1 MDQAI
6 SITLE
11 AVKAALNHTKI
22 TLPQSNQDAVFK
34 ISKEN
39 GFSGMIYTALN
50 HDNLNK
56 TIHAVFKKEFYLYNT
71 QDIHQLETIAHLKSI
86 LNKHHIPHI
95 LLKGSHLKMMYPAS
109 YMRGMGDIDILIK
122 KDAMNAVHQCL
133 KNEGYTLTH
142 QSAQHDIFES
152 PNKMTVEVHPKLYKP
167 IDKKYAT
174 LFQDVWHYAKVQEQS
189 TYLLDPH
196 FELAY
201 LLYHIVK
208 HFHGTGIGLRTVLD
222 IGIFLNNKKDD
233 ISIDTLTKLL
243 KSSSLYTFFINMLY
257 LNYRYYD
264 INPYPDLID
273 RAPIDEATFEQLT
286 TYITTSGIHGKG
298 TSFNNF
304 ISRLGASNMQKK
316 GKLAFT
322 LKLMFPSYQTMKG
335 LYPWL
340 KYMPL
345 LYPFTWVI
353 RLGKKALFQRR
364 KMAYR
369 YKQLRVDKDTIE
381 DTSTL
386 YKSIGL

>member
-6 SITLE
+6 AITLE
-11 AVKAALNHTKI
+11 AVKATLNNTKI
-22 TLPQSNQDAVFK
+22 HLPRHAQDAVFK

-39 GFSGMIYTALN
+39 GFSGMLFTALN
-50 HDNLNK
+50 QEDLDPS
-56 TIHAVFKKEFYLYNT
+56 IYAAFKKEFYLYHT
-71 QDIHQLETIAHLKSI
+71 QDIHQLDTITQLKSI
-86 LNKHHIPHI
+86 LNQHNIPHI
-95 LLKGSHLKMMYPAS
+95 LLKGSHLKTMYPAT

-122 KDAMNAVHQCL
+122 KDAMNAVHRCL
-133 KNEGYTLTH
+133 KKEGFTLTH

-152 PNKMTVEVHPKLYKP
+152 PNKVPVEVHPKLYKP
-167 IDKKYAT
+167 IDKKYAP
-174 LFQDVWHYAKVQEQS
+174 LFQDVWRYAKVQKKS
-189 TYLLDPH
+189 TYLFDPH

-222 IGIFLNNKKDD
+222 IGIFLDNKKHD
-233 ISIDTLTKLL
+233 ISLDTLTELL
-243 KSSSLYTFFINMLY
+243 KSSSLYTFFINTLY
-257 LNYRYYD
+257 LNYRYFD
-264 INPYPDLID
+264 INPYPSLID
-273 RAPIDEATFEQLT
+273 SPPIDEATFEQLT
-286 TYITTSGIHGKG
+286 AYITTSGIHGTG

-304 ISRLGASNMQKK
+304 ISRLGASNMHKK

-322 LKLMFPSYQTMKG
+322 LRLMFPSYQTMKG

-345 LYPFTWVI
+345 LYPFTWLI
-353 RLGKKALFQRR
+353 RLGNKALFQRR

-369 YKQLRVDKDTIE
+369 YKQLRVDKDIIE